1 MKFFTPPPAAGSAEQ
16 TPELAAISFAD
27 MAGKKHTLGD
37 YAGQVIMLV
46 NVASVC
52 ALSAQY
58 PALEALYQRFRAR
71 GFTVLGFPCNDFAS
85 HEPGTN
91 AEIRDFCDKHG
102 VTFPLMDK
110 IRVKDTGQH
119 PLFAA
124 LTNKQSPFPGEV
136 KWNFGK
142 FLIGREGALVARF
155 KPRTKPDAPEI
166 LTAIEA
172 ALGN

>member
-1 MKFFTPPPAAGSAEQ
+1 MKFFTPPPVGGSAEL

-27 MAGKKHTLGD
+27 MDGKKHTLGD
-37 YAGQVIMLV
+37 YAGKVVMLV

-58 PALEALYQRFRAR
+58 PALEALYQRFLAR
-71 GFTVLGFPCNDFAS
+71 GFVVLGFPCNNFAS

-91 AEIRDFCDKHG
+91 QEIRAFCRQHG
-102 VTFPLMDK
+102 VTFPLMEK
-110 IRVKDTGQH
+110 IHVKDSGQH

-142 FLIGREGALVARF
+142 FLIGRDGQLKARF

-166 LTAIEA
+166 LAAIET
-172 ALGN
+172 ALGT